1 MNYFIL
7 NPISG
12 SNNLNL
18 RKALLGLIASNSENI
33 ILETTKAKHA
43 IELTQKAIQA
53 GATKIIAV
61 GGDGTINEVASVLT
75 NTEIPLGIIP
85 LGSGNGLARH
95 LSIPMQVEKAY
106 HLALNGHPI
115 RMDVGSIN
123 GKRFF
128 CTAGVGFDATVAN
141 AFAKGEKRGL
151 VNYITATLTSL
162 IRYKTIQVSINE
174 GPWEEVFSL
183 TSANAN
189 QRRKRK
195 ALRRPAMVQLRAPDR
210 AEEERGETRQETA
223 KTLGDGWEY
232 GFSLCCESY
241 VFPPTGAR
249 LNPIRILLF
258 GRRASIGTTTREA
271 RWCPHRSGGNGDLR
285 QGGFMGGWNPFGIRK
300 GVTKGSQ
307 RGQF

>member
-141 AFAKGEKRGL
+141 AFAKGERRGL

-162 IRYKTIQVSINE
+162 IRYKPIQVSINE

-183 TSANAN
+183 TIANAN
-189 QRRKRK
+189 QFGNNAYISPFSNIQDGTLEMVKIKKMNWLQAAIVSMRLFFKSIHNSPLVEIVDVKEVKITYKSK
-195 ALRRPAMVQLRAPDR
+195 ANLHMDGEALQTTEPDLIVTVE
-210 AEEERGETRQETA
+210 AS
-223 KTLGDGWEY
+223 
-232 GFSLCCESY
+232 SLN
-241 VFPPTGAR
+241 V
-249 LNPIRILLF
+249 I
-258 GRRASIGTTTREA
+258 
-271 RWCPHRSGGNGDLR
+271 
-285 QGGFMGGWNPFGIRK
+285 
-300 GVTKGSQ
+300 V
-307 RGQF
+307 

>member
-162 IRYKTIQVSINE
+162 IRYKPIQVSINE

-183 TSANAN
+183 TIANAN
-189 QRRKRK
+189 QFGNNAYISPFSNIQDGTLEMVKIKKMNWLQAAIVSMRLFFKSIHNSPLVEIVDVKEVKITYKSK
-195 ALRRPAMVQLRAPDR
+195 ANLHMDGEALQTTEPDLIVTVE
-210 AEEERGETRQETA
+210 AS
-223 KTLGDGWEY
+223 
-232 GFSLCCESY
+232 SLN
-241 VFPPTGAR
+241 V
-249 LNPIRILLF
+249 I
-258 GRRASIGTTTREA
+258 
-271 RWCPHRSGGNGDLR
+271 
-285 QGGFMGGWNPFGIRK
+285 
-300 GVTKGSQ
+300 V
-307 RGQF
+307 